1 MTPPRFGEVEIS
13 IKPKNDYFISDFNK
27 GIILSRLKDYAVAG
41 IKQSIVDLE
50 ILSIELDT
58 FVYYNGSR
66 VSSLDTLKSS
76 VISTLSEFADSE
88 DLNNFGGRFKYSKL
102 LNVIDA
108 TDSAITSNI
117 TKVKIRRNMRTI
129 LNNPDPI

>member
-1 MTPPRFGEVEIS
+1 MVGGEEMTPPRFGEVEIS

-58 FVYYNGSR
+58 FVYYNE
-66 VSSLDTLKSS
+66 VEFLVWTL
-76 VISTLSEFADSE
+76 
-88 DLNNFGGRFKYSKL
+88 
-102 LNVIDA
+102 
-108 TDSAITSNI
+108 
-117 TKVKIRRNMRTI
+117 
-129 LNNPDPI
+129 